1 MSELIRSHEI
11 AVIPG
16 DNIGKEIMPEAL
28 KTLQIAAQAVGA
40 RFALSQFPWGAD
52 HYLESGSVMAP
63 GALDTLRKF
72 DAILLG
78 ALGDPARVPDATMSW
93 GLVQKVRKGFG
104 LYVNLRPTK
113 TLPSVPSPLRN
124 IKSLDLVIVRENTE
138 GEYSG
143 IGGRLHTGHAQEL
156 ATQVSIFTREGIERV
171 VRYGFELA
179 MKRPR
184 RDLVS
189 VTKSNAMRDSM
200 VLWDEVFS
208 EIATDYP
215 EVTTQKVHVDAM
227 AMHLVQKP
235 ERFDVIVT
243 TNLFGDIL
251 SDLAAALQGSIGLA
265 TSANLNPQEN
275 VPGMFEPIHGS
286 APDIA
291 GQGIANPLATIMA
304 AALMCRTLG
313 EQECADL
320 IDSAV
325 HATLEQGHVLTP
337 DLGGTATTKEVGAE
351 VTRQI
356 ESLAGR
362 S

>member
-1 MSELIRSHEI
+1 MTEARRAHQI

-28 KTLQIAAQAVGA
+28 KAVEAAAAATGTK
-40 RFALSQFPWGAD
+40 FSLTPFPWGAD
-52 HYLESGSVMAP
+52 HYLKTGSVMEP
-63 GALDTLRKF
+63 GALDTLRGF

-113 TLPSVPSPLRN
+113 ALPGVPSPLRDL
-124 IKSLDLVIVRENTE
+124 KGLDLIIVRENTE

-143 IGGRLHTGHAQEL
+143 VGGRLHVGHPQEL
-156 ATQVSIFTREGIERV
+156 ATQVSVFTRAGIERV
-171 VRYGFELA
+171 VRYAFELA
-179 MKRPR
+179 MTRPR

-200 VLWDEVFS
+200 VLWDEIVA
-208 EIATDYP
+208 EVAADYP
-215 EVTTQKVHVDAM
+215 EVTTRKFHVDAM
-227 AMHLVQKP
+227 AMHLVQRP
-235 ERFDVIVT
+235 ARFDVIVT

-265 TSANLNPQEN
+265 ASANLNPQEQ

-291 GQGIANPLATIMA
+291 GKGVANPLATIMA

-313 EQECADL
+313 ETGCADL
-320 IDSAV
+320 LDAAV
-325 HATLEQGHVLTP
+325 NATLKQGLVLTP
-337 DLGGTATTKEVGAE
+337 DLGGSASTTDVGDEV
-351 VTRQI
+351 VRQI
-356 ESLAGR
+356 GSLAVKA
-362 S
+362 